1 MLMDTC
7 LGRNLLPKGKY
18 KITAWKDNGN
28 LSASYQRHFQSK
40 EQIEQE
46 TGSINTS
53 KRVLL
58 N

>member
-1 MLMDTC
+1 MDTC

-18 KITAWKDNGN
+18 KTIIWKDNGN
-28 LSASYQRHFQSK
+28 ISASYQSHFQNK

-46 TGSINTS
+46 MGRINTPN
-53 KRVLL
+53 RLLL